1 MDTMLKFFVRGT
13 LRQILSLLLQK
24 QPRQLFSSLDLL
36 FLWGNSRNSSQLS
49 TIFIPK
55 HKKEGWSNQNR
66 ELYCTLNQ
74 YQIGLT
80 TAQNQTKFIFI
91 FQSIG
96 SLAMMA
102 RSVSDEIQ
110 EQVMNDLRDQSL
122 PPPAK
127 SDDRYNWSLSK
138 KVVPQS
144 IQEKMKINVAFFR

>member
-1 MDTMLKFFVRGT
+1 MSAGLLDKFCHYFYKNSRDNFFPRWTYFFCGGT
-13 LRQILSLLLQK
+13 PETRHNC
-24 QPRQLFSSLDLL
+24 QLFSS
-36 FLWGNSRNSSQLS
+36 QS
-49 TIFIPK
+49 T
-55 HKKEGWSNQNR
+55 KKKDEAIKI

-127 SDDRYNWSLSK
+127 SDDRYN
-138 KVVPQS
+138 
-144 IQEKMKINVAFFR
+144 

>member
-1 MDTMLKFFVRGT
+1 
-13 LRQILSLLLQK
+13 
-24 QPRQLFSSLDLL
+24 
-36 FLWGNSRNSSQLS
+36 
-49 TIFIPK
+49 
-55 HKKEGWSNQNR
+55 
-66 ELYCTLNQ
+66 
-74 YQIGLT
+74 
-80 TAQNQTKFIFI
+80 
-91 FQSIG
+91 
-96 SLAMMA
+96 MMA